1 MNIDMQK
8 LTVIMDIGN
17 AYIKGAV
24 FTNEDENPQLIA
36 KEMVKVK

>member
-1 MNIDMQK
+1 MQK
-8 LTVIMDIGN
+8 LTVVMDIGN

-24 FTNEDENPQLIA
+24 FTHEDEQSQLIA